1 MAIDFPNSPTAGD
14 LYTAGGKT
22 WQWNS
27 TYWSAYGTSPV
38 LRASDAPPSSPNAN
52 DLWYETDTGRLFAY
66 VGTAW
71 VEVGNAVDIAGALQ
85 PGQVTALSAVTT
97 LTSDDVFPVVD
108 NPASATATNKIT
120 YGNLVTNVLAS
131 PGLTGTPTA
140 PTASA
145 GTNTT
150 QVATTAF
157 VTTAVSNIRVGSVPN
172 FLVYFTGANGSAVN
186 GAYLGYNTELYDDT
200 NNVVSGVFTVPS
212 GQAGVYQFNA
222 ASSVYNIGTTG
233 YFRIQLVTSGS
244 TGLDVNGS
252 QTLAQG
258 VTDVFSIVSGT
269 VKLAVGDTVR
279 VRFVV
284 PATGLYSSGLTYNS
298 FSGVRVA

>member
-38 LRASDAPPSSPNAN
+38 LRASDSPPASPNAN

-108 NPASATATNKIT
+108 NPASATASNKIT
-120 YGNLVTNVLAS
+120 YGNLVTNILAS
-131 PGLTGTPTA
+131 PVLTGTPTA

-150 QVATTAF
+150 QVATMASKPWNTSWGVVAY
-157 VTTAVSNIRVGSVPN
+157 TTSLSN
-172 FLVYFTGANGSAVN
+172 T
-186 GAYLGYNTELYDDT
+186 
-200 NNVVSGVFTVPS
+200 
-212 GQAGVYQFNA
+212 
-222 ASSVYNIGTTG
+222 
-233 YFRIQLVTSGS
+233 VTS
-244 TGLDVNGS
+244 N
-252 QTLAQG
+252 
-258 VTDVFSIVSGT
+258 IVSGITTTFTANSNRRYKITAHLSTAVQSGRHIITTSTTSLGAQRVQDLSEVGYPHAEGSLIVTGNATSQT
-269 VKLAVGDTVR
+269 VSVSINTVAGTMNLAADSAPNIHFLLIEDIG
-279 VRFVV
+279 
-284 PATGLYSSGLTYNS
+284 PA
-298 FSGVRVA
+298 

>member
-85 PGQVTALSAVTT
+85 PSQVTALSAVTL

-108 NPASATATNKIT
+108 SPASATASSKIT
-120 YGNLVTNVLAS
+120 YGNLVTNMSSSLAPGMVLVKS
-131 PGLTGTPTA
+131 QTVTGT
-140 PTASA
+140 
-145 GTNTT
+145 
-150 QVATTAF
+150 
-157 VTTAVSNIRVGSVPN
+157 
-172 FLVYFTGANGSAVN
+172 
-186 GAYLGYNTELYDDT
+186 
-200 NNVVSGVFTVPS
+200 
-212 GQAGVYQFNA
+212 
-222 ASSVYNIGTTG
+222 ASSVVVSDAFSSAYDNYEIIYTGTSLATIDAQ
-233 YFRIQLVTSGS
+233 FTCQLGSASANYRTTLVYVANNSTPLAASTVQSVFTWVGGGSSNDAYVHFKLFNPFLTRHTRMETSAY
-244 TGLDVNGS
+244 
-252 QTLAQG
+252 LAHPDAAFG
-258 VTDVFSIVSGT
+258 H
-269 VKLAVGDTVR
+269 A
-279 VRFVV
+279 
-284 PATGLYSSGLTYNS
+284 
-298 FSGVRVA
+298 SGVHSANTSFTAFTLSSTAGTFTGGTIRVYGYRN